1 MVIKHEPHRTDID
14 SWADVADDDYCYP
27 CSKWVEADADDKCPI
42 CETSLDYTDEWADS
56 HTAKTSIAPSPSV
69 SSTGDIWNRGSAYT
83 WGGGVTWNNSVGG
96 SSLWSTG
103 SIWSTRENS
112 DTASRLLKHKRHL
125 DSLCKVVDPTVKHT
139 LEFSTREGRNYT
151 NMRTGHIVLD
161 GTLVEKNDDKLD
173 VLSGIAIHEKLHVI
187 HTQPLT
193 KWEEKYAYE
202 NGLLHKQTQLL
213 HAIANT
219 IEDEYIEKQLAKDNA
234 GFVSYIASTKA
245 HYFDKKIQLNLDE
258 GDKSGQY
265 NDILNTLLALVRYPE
280 AIDDDRRKRHAKHIR
295 FFARALTNALD
306 SRANSLKCI
315 ETLYKYMSQLAQKM
329 GDKVGDEDSKEKIEK
344 AIEDK
349 IDELKK
355 ALGGSELSDEDWKHM
370 EDKVKRD
377 MERLHRDRRTPMEKA
392 IGDIDK
398 FESICSA
405 TDYKPEG
412 QIATEDAKKMREL
425 EDTDYH
431 ETKLGRS
438 DCVSPKQTKITWR
451 LAKADSRAI
460 DTYKAESKYIK
471 NQTNKLKRKI
481 DLYGATE
488 RLTIRNQKRG
498 RIDKRVLH
506 RIPMGRQDLFKNM
519 IIKEDKPLDVCLLV
533 DESGSMSGS
542 RIRDARR
549 SCIALK
555 EALHD
560 NPKLNLWVMGHTADG
575 MNWHDTPN
583 STNMTIYHSP
593 NTADRPMAM
602 GSMRAKCEN
611 RDGNAILAA
620 SGRVKQET
628 ESPTSNKLMIIF
640 SDGCPA
646 AIDYGGQRG
655 MNHVRDVVRN
665 LEASGWGIIQVGFGG
680 ATYQGE
686 MFTNHIYVNNTNE
699 LADKVG
705 KIIRKVIKV

>member
-14 SWADVADDDYCYP
+14 SWADISDDDYCYP
-27 CSKWVEADADDKCPI
+27 CSKWVEADMDDKCPI

-56 HTAKTSIAPSPSV
+56 HTAKTSIAPAPSV

-83 WGGGVTWNNSVGG
+83 WGSGVSWNRTGG

-103 SIWSTRENS
+103 SIWSNRNNE
-112 DTASRLLKHKRHL
+112 DTAARLLKHKRHL

-139 LEFSTREGRNYT
+139 LDFSYEHGHNYT

-161 GTLVEKNDDKLD
+161 GTLVEDNDDKLD

-187 HTQPLT
+187 HTNPLT
-193 KWEEKYAYE
+193 AWEERYVYD
-202 NGLLHKQTQLL
+202 NGLNRMQSKLL
-213 HAIANT
+213 HSIANT

-280 AIDDDRRKRHAKHIR
+280 AIDAERKMRHAKHIR

-306 SRANSLKCI
+306 SRENTLKCI

-370 EDKVKRD
+370 EDKIEKD
-377 MERLHRDRRTPMEKA
+377 MERMYRDRRTPIEKA
-392 IGDIDK
+392 IGDIEK
-398 FESICSA
+398 FDSICSA
-405 TDYKPEG
+405 TEYKPEG
-412 QIATEDAKKMREL
+412 TISSGDADKIRDL

-438 DCVSPKQTKITWR
+438 ECVSPKQTKITWR
-451 LAKADSRAI
+451 VAQSDSNSA
-460 DTYKAESKYIK
+460 DTYKAEVKYMKGQI
-471 NQTNKLKRKI
+471 QKLKRKI

-488 RLTIRNQKRG
+488 KLTIRNQKRG

-506 RIPMGRQDLFKNM
+506 RIPMGRQDLFKNI
-519 IIKEDKPLDVCLLV
+519 IIKDDKPLDVCLLV

-555 EALHD
+555 EALQD

-575 MNWHDTPN
+575 MAWHDTPN

-593 NTADRPMAM
+593 NTSDRPMAM
-602 GSMRAKCEN
+602 GSMRARCEN

-620 SGRVKQET
+620 SGKVREET
-628 ESPTSNKLMIIF
+628 DNPTSNKLMIIF

-646 AIDYGGQRG
+646 AINYGGQRG
-655 MNHVRDVVRN
+655 INHVRDVVRG
-665 LEASGWGIIQVGFGG
+665 LESSGWGIIQVGFGG
-680 ATYQGE
+680 ATLQGD
-686 MFTNHIYVNNTNE
+686 MFTNHIYVSDTNT